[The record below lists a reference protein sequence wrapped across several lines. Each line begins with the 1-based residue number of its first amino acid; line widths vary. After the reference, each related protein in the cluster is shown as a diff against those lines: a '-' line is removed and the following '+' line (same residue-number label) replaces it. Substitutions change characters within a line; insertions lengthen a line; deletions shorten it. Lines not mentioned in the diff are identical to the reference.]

1 MPVTMIVS
9 EDAGET
15 WTNKEV
21 LDHPGVRRSYAGMS
35 GDGSFIYALMCVDK
49 TMGSEATYFLSARTW
64 ETHGQPKSRSMIL

>member
-49 TMGSEATYFLSARTW
+49 TMGSEATVLCQ
-64 ETHGQPKSRSMIL
+64 HGHGKHMDSQKADR